1 MPSRSKLSKLGHF
14 RKEKNTIESKQPS
27 LVFPLIKLKFWAF
40 VFLKWANSTSFSLF
54 LFFSNTSHLKKMF
67 RPQRDSDSDRQ
78 SRRRACWPL
87 HHPYHLSFP
96 SIKVLAD
103 LLLKRLFR
111 MTEQVGT
118 FRPKFL
124 LEITVNEST
133 ISWLICWHSG
143 MSFDI
148 WV

>member
-1 MPSRSKLSKLGHF
+1 
-14 RKEKNTIESKQPS
+14 
-27 LVFPLIKLKFWAF
+27 
-40 VFLKWANSTSFSLF
+40 
-54 LFFSNTSHLKKMF
+54 
-67 RPQRDSDSDRQ
+67 
-78 SRRRACWPL
+78 
-87 HHPYHLSFP
+87 
-96 SIKVLAD
+96 
-103 LLLKRLFR
+103 